1 MKAVFGPCRGLALAL
16 LLFLPLTLTASPAR
30 ACSMCRCG
38 DATFNALGTDVYVEG
53 KVRVAFDWERFD
65 KDQGA
70 ADAQESM
77 LENRFTTAVSYTF
90 GDRLTA
96 VARVP
101 YSSRVQRSPAGE
113 EAAAAADAPLLRAA
127 SAGSV
132 RTTTADLSDPEL
144 YALFRLWSSSF
155 AGGLGRRAWISAI
168 GGVKTD
174 WGRNDL
180 RQGGVRLDE
189 HLQAGTGSRDFF
201 GGLSSVYLLT
211 HTSSL
216 FGSAQYR
223 RTGTNDFGYRYG
235 NIKMASF
242 GYERKVT
249 EALDGVVTLDYRDS
263 GRDLAGED
271 GLDPDTGGRILYVSP
286 RLSMDFQRGLVGRLS
301 FQLPVFKDLNGNQK
315 EKAVVNVGLTY
326 LF

>member
-1 MKAVFGPCRGLALAL
+1 MKAVSL
-16 LLFLPLTLTASPAR
+16 LLFLLLTLAAVPPAR

-38 DATFNALGTDVYVEG
+38 DATFNALGTDVYVDG

-77 LENRFTTAVSYTF
+77 LENRFTTALSYTF
-90 GDRLTA
+90 SDRVTA

-101 YSSRVQRSPAGE
+101 YSSRVQRSPGD
-113 EAAAAADAPLLRAA
+113 EAAAPLAAA
-127 SAGSV
+127 SSSASPSSGRV
-132 RTTTADLSDPEL
+132 RSTTSDLSDPEL
-144 YALFRLWSSSF
+144 YALVRLWSSSF
-155 AGGLGRRAWISAI
+155 AGGLGRRAWVSLI

-174 WGRNDL
+174 WGRNHL

-201 GGLSSVYLLT
+201 GGFSSVYLLT

-216 FGSAQYR
+216 FGSVQYR

-235 NIKMASF
+235 DIKMASA
-242 GYERKVT
+242 GYEQKVT
-249 EALDGVVTLDYRDS
+249 DKLDGVVTLDYRDA

-271 GLDPDTGGRILYVSP
+271 GFDPDTGGRILYVSP
-286 RLSMDFQRGLVGRLS
+286 RLSMDFSRGLVGRLS
-301 FQLPVFKDLNGNQK
+301 VQVPVVKNLNGDQQ
-315 EKAVVNVGLTY
+315 EKTVVNVGLTY

>member
-1 MKAVFGPCRGLALAL
+1 MKAVSL
-16 LLFLPLTLTASPAR
+16 LLFLLLTLAAVPPAR

-38 DATFNALGTDVYVEG
+38 DATFNALGTDVYVDG

-77 LENRFTTAVSYTF
+77 LENRFTTALSYTF
-90 GDRLTA
+90 SDRVTA
-96 VARVP
+96 VARIP
-101 YSSRVQRSPAGE
+101 YSSRVQRSPGE
-113 EAAAAADAPLLRAA
+113 EAAAATLAA
-127 SAGSV
+127 TSSSSSPSSGRV
-132 RTTTADLSDPEL
+132 RSTTSDLSDPEL
-144 YALFRLWSSSF
+144 YALVRLWSSSF
-155 AGGLGRRAWISAI
+155 AGGLGRRAWVSLI

-201 GGLSSVYLLT
+201 GGFSSVYLLT

-216 FGSAQYR
+216 FGSVQYR

-235 NIKMASF
+235 DIKMASA
-242 GYERKVT
+242 GYEQKLT
-249 EALDGVVTLDYRDS
+249 EKLDGVVTLDYRDA
-263 GRDLAGED
+263 GRDLAGAA
-271 GLDPDTGGRILYVSP
+271 GFDPDTGGRILYASP
-286 RLSMDFQRGLVGRLS
+286 RLSMDFTRGLVGRLS
-301 FQLPVFKDLNGNQK
+301 VQVPVVKSLNGDQQ
-315 EKAVVNVGLTY
+315 EKTVVNVGLTY

>member
-1 MKAVFGPCRGLALAL
+1 MKAVSL
-16 LLFLPLTLTASPAR
+16 LLFLLLTLAAAPPAR

-38 DATFNALGTDVYVEG
+38 DATFNALGTDVYVDG

-77 LENRFTTAVSYTF
+77 LENRFTTALSYTF
-90 GDRLTA
+90 SDRVTA
-96 VARVP
+96 VARIP
-101 YSSRVQRSPAGE
+101 YSSRVQRSPGD
-113 EAAAAADAPLLRAA
+113 EAAAAPLAA
-127 SAGSV
+127 MSSSSLPSSGRV
-132 RTTTADLSDPEL
+132 RSTTSDLSDPEL
-144 YALFRLWSSSF
+144 YALVRLWSSSF
-155 AGGLGRRAWISAI
+155 AGGLGRRAWVSLI

-201 GGLSSVYLLT
+201 GGFSSVYLLT

-216 FGSAQYR
+216 FGSVQYR

-235 NIKMASF
+235 DIKMASA
-242 GYERKVT
+242 GYEQKLT
-249 EALDGVVTLDYRDS
+249 EKLDGVVTLDYRDA
-263 GRDLAGED
+263 GRDLAGAA
-271 GLDPDTGGRILYVSP
+271 GFDPDTGGRILYASP
-286 RLSMDFQRGLVGRLS
+286 RLSMDFTRGLVGRLS
-301 FQLPVFKDLNGNQK
+301 VQVPVVKSLNGDQQ
-315 EKAVVNVGLTY
+315 EKTVVNVGLTY